1 MFFSM
6 YSVGQHN
13 LNKIATGGFTD
24 VGPHYHA
31 AGGGDPLGDPV
42 AYYERVAEAAAEG
55 LGLIAHVTM
64 HPDVINDTSGYVRDN
79 SMAAIPEAE
88 LRQHVRDV
96 MDFTLNDPLANATV
110 SAWYTLPEELRSW
123 RTTEMNYL
131 NIVADEV
138 KNYDP
143 LGRPVSMY
151 NPNHR
156 TDDQLETIVNQGLD
170 TTMMGVYV
178 TPEPFDTR
186 GARVALGVD
195 RIVTAAGNTSSK
207 PTPVYQ
213 LSEDYDATDILNLR
227 NALGPPVPAPSE
239 AIKHVIRH
247 DVYQGLLRGAEGIQ
261 IWSGWDG
268 RPGLTTFTYQ
278 LDGYIS
284 VSDDMNGG
292 LGLADVFLQGEQRT
306 DFRVDVF
313 SGPAT
318 VSYSGSLGNYTID
331 TVTTADIA
339 YGDSRYLFLVNSS
352 NSDISISVTG
362 LPPGVPQINDLFSN
376 ASGLSINN
384 ITGNM
389 LLDMKPLAVIALE
402 IESLWNADANG
413 DGDVDIA
420 DLLAWQRGYGAS
432 GATTIAGGDFNY
444 DGVVDGSDLDA
455 WKSQFGSLMG
465 AAVAVPEPASWLL
478 LLTVAGLTLS
488 LRTEHSRHDV

>member
-1 MFFSM
+1 M
-6 YSVGQHN
+6 
-13 LNKIATGGFTD
+13 
-24 VGPHYHA
+24 
-31 AGGGDPLGDPV
+31 
-42 AYYERVAEAAAEG
+42 
-55 LGLIAHVTM
+55 
-64 HPDVINDTSGYVRDN
+64 
-79 SMAAIPEAE
+79 
-88 LRQHVRDV
+88 
-96 MDFTLNDPLANATV
+96 
-110 SAWYTLPEELRSW
+110 
-123 RTTEMNYL
+123 
-131 NIVADEV
+131 
-138 KNYDP
+138 
-143 LGRPVSMY
+143 
-151 NPNHR
+151 
-156 TDDQLETIVNQGLD
+156 
-170 TTMMGVYV
+170 
-178 TPEPFDTR
+178 
-186 GARVALGVD
+186 
-195 RIVTAAGNTSSK
+195 TAAGNTSSK

-376 ASGLSINN
+376 AYGLSIDQS
-384 ITGNM
+384 TGDM
-389 LLDMKPLAVIALE
+389 LLDMKPLEVIALE

-432 GATTIAGGDFNY
+432 GATTVAGGDFNY
-444 DGVVDGSDLDA
+444 DGVVDGGDLVV
-455 WKSQFGSLMG
+455 WKAQFASLG
-465 AAVAVPEPASWLL
+465 APVAVPEPASWLV
-478 LLTVAGLTLS
+478 LLTVVGLTTPPSVLRTPWSRLLS
-488 LRTEHSRHDV
+488 L